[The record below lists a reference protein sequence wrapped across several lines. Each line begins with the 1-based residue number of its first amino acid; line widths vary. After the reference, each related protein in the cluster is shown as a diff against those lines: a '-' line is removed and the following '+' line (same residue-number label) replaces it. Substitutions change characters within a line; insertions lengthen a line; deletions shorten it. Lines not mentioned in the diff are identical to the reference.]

1 MPEESSPCRDF
12 ERGVCSRGDSCR
24 FFHPERTEPAEG
36 VKLPICKDFQ
46 NKGCDRRK
54 CKFLHITQ
62 EEEAVYDA
70 SGQLPA
76 HRGRPELIYTTAG
89 PGAGA
94 AAPPAPKNICKDFLN
109 RKCDR
114 GSRCR
119 FVHVEEHSDPRGYGK
134 RSRVDAYHGPPP
146 PPHAA
151 VANDAAMFEENE
163 FLRRKITELQRE
175 VLNLREMND
184 TLYDQNRRYCSQL
197 GTVSATSP
205 ASPRPSSSAAPVAM
219 LSPTAPVM
227 YPGTYPQTAYPP
239 KAVLPTGSGAAA
251 GGYGYVHY

>member
-12 ERGVCSRGDSCR
+12 ERGVCSRGENCR

-54 CKFLHITQ
+54 CKFLHVTQ

-70 SGQLPA
+70 TGQLPP
-76 HRGRPELIYTTAG
+76 HRGRPELMYTTAG
-89 PGAGA
+89 PAGA
-94 AAPPAPKNICKDFLN
+94 AAAAGPPKNVCKDFLN
-109 RKCDR
+109 GKCDR

-119 FVHVEEHSDPRGYGK
+119 YAHVAEGPHGDRGYGK
-134 RSRVDAYHGPPP
+134 RSRSDAYHPP

-151 VANDAAMFEENE
+151 GVANDAAMFEENE

-175 VLNLREMND
+175 VLSLREMND
-184 TLYDQNRRYCSQL
+184 TLYDQNRRYCAQL
-197 GTVSATSP
+197 GTAASTSP
-205 ASPRPSSSAAPVAM
+205 TSPSSASTQVTM

-227 YPGTYPQTAYPP
+227 YPASYTQTAYPA
-239 KAVLPTGSGAAA
+239 KAVLPSSGAAT